1 MRVIDKK
8 MCDALVV
15 SRKDASLNNTIVTW
29 YNGVG
34 RMELH
39 GNQIARAVRMD
50 LDQLDVYVSDG
61 GYGASRTTASRLN
74 ALFTTLQVDC
84 GVFIR
89 KGYMYIGMSDGTT
102 KLMIGWFRLPL
113 YMRHA
118 QQIR

>member
-1 MRVIDKK
+1 MRIIDKK

-50 LDQLDVYVSDG
+50 NGHLDVYVSDG

-89 KGYMYIGMSDGTT
+89 KGSMYIGMPDGNG
-102 KLMIGWFRLPL
+102 KLFAGWFRLPL
-113 YMRHA
+113 
-118 QQIR
+118 